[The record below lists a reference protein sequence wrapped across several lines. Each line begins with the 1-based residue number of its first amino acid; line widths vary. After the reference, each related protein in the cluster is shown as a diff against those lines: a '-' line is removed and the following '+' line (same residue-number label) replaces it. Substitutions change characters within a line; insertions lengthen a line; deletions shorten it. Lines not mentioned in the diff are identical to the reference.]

1 MINNTNGTGGSS
13 ARKRITGNAYS
24 TSLKQGKAELAI
36 QLPQTPLENAPT
48 RTQFGTPIADSPI
61 ATSTTLFQQSLPFRA
76 TTPTAT
82 AAPYAGFP
90 GAHQGVGA
98 VTMPTSPDA
107 SLKSKLAVLSAL
119 SASVGIKINGDM
131 QSVYGGHH
139 RVGGVASTAAAGHC
153 TRSLT
158 PQEFASTL
166 STLTTLANNMPR
178 SSSLAEELQPAGSLT
193 NNVVVANK
201 ISNGS
206 SPLK

>member
-1 MINNTNGTGGSS
+1 MINNTNVTGGST
-13 ARKRITGNAYS
+13 RKRITGSAYS
-24 TSLKQGKAELAI
+24 ASLKQGKAELAA
-36 QLPQTPLENAPT
+36 QLPQTPLENTST

-61 ATSTTLFQQSLPFRA
+61 ATTTLFQQSLPFRA

-82 AAPYAGFP
+82 TTAPYAGFP

-119 SASVGIKINGDM
+119 SASVGIRINGDM
-131 QSVYGGHH
+131 QSVYSGHH
-139 RVGGVASTAAAGHC
+139 RVGGASSTAAAGHH